1 MFFIITNWLMEKEA
15 TDPKKSVFRVR
26 TNKPGSSQGL
36 RNSQV
41 LADPVMTPM
50 RVGTTGAERIGM
62 RESKTPIASKN
73 LMSDKTPMVKTGKE
87 FQLAEGL
94 GEIDEKDSEKDPQEN
109 LGNIKIRTLKN
120 MKNSNFKQTQM
131 MKATNMYEYEDMEVF
146 ATRFNPDDSAVAIG
160 KHASQAGL
168 SNGSVEIKY
177 FAKSKKSLIF
187 QTSPD
192 ELPVSHIRWK
202 TQNRLLA
209 SNVEGY
215 LIEFDIQESNR
226 PYNVD
231 IKIASVK
238 EEDNQILAMDY
249 SSDVLKVCTAGKDA
263 NIRLY
268 DDISKR
274 LVRTYEKG
282 NWFAP
287 GHSNRIFSVKFKPD
301 NPNMLISGG
310 WDGAVFLWDIRE
322 SKNVAAFCGPNVSG
336 DTIDCKDNTLLI
348 GSHRS
353 KDPLELW
360 DFKTCKKICTVDVD
374 SDPTVTMA

>member
-1 MFFIITNWLMEKEA
+1 M
-15 TDPKKSVFRVR
+15 
-26 TNKPGSSQGL
+26 
-36 RNSQV
+36 
-41 LADPVMTPM
+41 
-50 RVGTTGAERIGM
+50 
-62 RESKTPIASKN
+62 
-73 LMSDKTPMVKTGKE
+73 
-87 FQLAEGL
+87 
-94 GEIDEKDSEKDPQEN
+94 
-109 LGNIKIRTLKN
+109 
-120 MKNSNFKQTQM
+120 
-131 MKATNMYEYEDMEVF
+131 
-146 ATRFNPDDSAVAIG
+146 
-160 KHASQAGL
+160 
-168 SNGSVEIKY
+168 
-177 FAKSKKSLIF
+177 KSKKSLIF

-202 TQNRLLA
+202 SQNRLLA

-215 LIEFDIQESNR
+215 LIEFDIQESKR
-226 PYNVD
+226 PVYAD

-238 EEDNQILAMDY
+238 EEENQILAMDY
-249 SSDVLKVCTAGKDA
+249 SSDVLKVCTAGKDC

-282 NWFAP
+282 NWFSP
-287 GHSNRIFSVKFKPD
+287 GHSNRVFSVKFKPD
-301 NPNMLISGG
+301 NPNMLITGG

-336 DTIDCKDNTLLI
+336 DTIDCRDNTILI

-374 SDPTVTMA
+374 ADPKVQAANAGRQRLHLCMSV